1 MYSKRIL
8 MRIYLTVEYEELL
21 SLLSDVPVPS
31 TIRLALESKLEI
43 LQCCIQGLNNVKML
57 SDQRPRVYLPSF
69 LENERNTS
77 QHFS

>member
-1 MYSKRIL
+1 M
-8 MRIYLTVEYEELL
+8 YLTVEYEELL
-21 SLLSDVPVPS
+21 SLLSDTPVPS
-31 TIRLALESKLEI
+31 TIRPALESKLEI
-43 LQCCIQGLNNVKML
+43 LRCCIQGLNSAKIL